1 MSAPWKTYGEW
12 GREETHW
19 EQCFVWGFGE
29 MTVSTL
35 LDDALWEEGHVT
47 FLTVVSLI
55 LRAAPGVTQAC
66 QCIANDWISEWTN
79 ECEDSKSVVLFL
91 GVSDAMPQ
99 RLGTARLC
107 CSVTQS
113 CLTLCNTMDC
123 NTPGFLLFHHLLE
136 LAQTHVHWDGDA
148 IQPSYILPSPSP
160 AFNPSQHQGLFQWVS
175 SSHQVAKVWVST
187 LASVL
192 PMSIQGWF
200 PFGWTV
206 QGTLKSFLQHHSSKA
221 SILWRSAFFIV
232 QLSHPYLTTGK
243 TIALTRW
250 ILVSKVMSLRFNMLF
265 RLVITFL
272 PRSKRLL
279 ISWLQSPSAVI
290 WEPPKIMSVTVSIQC

>member
-107 CSVTQS
+107 CPVTQS

-175 SSHQVAKVWVST
+175 S
-187 LASVL
+187 L
-192 PMSIQGWF
+192 
-200 PFGWTV
+200 
-206 QGTLKSFLQHHSSKA
+206 HHVA
-221 SILWRSAFFIV
+221 SILMFQLQWQFF
-232 QLSHPYLTTGK
+232 Q
-243 TIALTRW
+243 W
-250 ILVSKVMSLRFNMLF
+250 IF
-265 RLVITFL
+265 RTDFL
-272 PRSKRLL
+272 
-279 ISWLQSPSAVI
+279 
-290 WEPPKIMSVTVSIQC
+290 

>member
-55 LRAAPGVTQAC
+55 LRAAPGITQAC

-123 NTPGFLLFHHLLE
+123 STPGSSALHYLR
-136 LAQTHVHWDGDA
+136 
-148 IQPSYILPSPSP
+148 IY
-160 AFNPSQHQGLFQWVS
+160 S
-175 SSHQVAKVWVST
+175 SSRPYIIYIITFAI
-187 LASVL
+187 
-192 PMSIQGWF
+192 M
-200 PFGWTV
+200 
-206 QGTLKSFLQHHSSKA
+206 SFLDVRTHA
-221 SILWRSAFFIV
+221 EA
-232 QLSHPYLTTGK
+232 
-243 TIALTRW
+243 
-250 ILVSKVMSLRFNMLF
+250 
-265 RLVITFL
+265 
-272 PRSKRLL
+272 L
-279 ISWLQSPSAVI
+279 ISS
-290 WEPPKIMSVTVSIQC
+290 SVSV

>member
-175 SSHQVAKVWVST
+175 SSHQVAKV
-187 LASVL
+187 LE
-192 PMSIQGWF
+192 
-200 PFGWTV
+200 
-206 QGTLKSFLQHHSSKA
+206 LQ
-221 SILWRSAFFIV
+221 
-232 QLSHPYLTTGK
+232 P
-243 TIALTRW
+243 
-250 ILVSKVMSLRFNMLF
+250 
-265 RLVITFL
+265 
-272 PRSKRLL
+272 
-279 ISWLQSPSAVI
+279 
-290 WEPPKIMSVTVSIQC
+290 